1 MTVRCRLTKNGVVA
15 ANPKPF
21 CSIKNPWPVRL
32 CCDTDL
38 SASTR
43 QLPPSDSQKPRSV
56 VLRAPL
62 RRSCMHCFPQCIRPI
77 HSAHKKE
84 PPSYTSFVAGRN
96 LGVRR
101 QSAARGSGPP
111 GPPPLTASLPARHD
125 GSMCRV
131 GIRHSTRASSK
142 SPDGV
147 SDARPHHNAP
157 QLFRSCCSG
166 HHSRINADGSRL
178 PCRAR
183 LPETCPDNHV

>member
-84 PPSYTSFVAGRN
+84 PPSYTSFVAGRH

-101 QSAARGSGPP
+101 QSAARGSRSSKQ
-111 GPPPLTASLPARHD
+111 PPLAASLPAKD
-125 GSMCRV
+125 KGSVQR
-131 GIRHSTRASSK
+131 R
-142 SPDGV
+142 
-147 SDARPHHNAP
+147 
-157 QLFRSCCSG
+157 FRRSG
-166 HHSRINADGSRL
+166 NKCQSHTAQRTIS
-178 PCRAR
+178 
-183 LPETCPDNHV
+183 